1 MKVYKFFGKNHI
13 FSNFYPITYVYDNQE
28 YNCGEQG
35 FMHQKALFFKDFE
48 IADEIINTKYDDPV
62 IYKKLGR
69 KVSNFNEKE
78 WSYVRFDIMVD
89 LIYARCLYNTDYK
102 KLLLSLKD
110 FIIAEASP
118 RDLVW
123 GIGYGKDNPK
133 GDDPKT
139 WRGRNLL
146 GYAYMKVRDTKF

>member
-1 MKVYKFFGKNHI
+1 MKVYKFLEKIISLATFTQLHMYMIIKSIIVVNKGLCIK
-13 FSNFYPITYVYDNQE
+13 
-28 YNCGEQG
+28 
-35 FMHQKALFFKDFE
+35 KALFFKDFE

-102 KLLLSLKD
+102 KLLLSLK
-110 FIIAEASP
+110 I
-118 RDLVW
+118 
-123 GIGYGKDNPK
+123 
-133 GDDPKT
+133 
-139 WRGRNLL
+139 LL
-146 GYAYMKVRDTKF
+146 SLKLLP